1 MWHVC
6 LMWHV
11 WSKKSWWAQT
21 SLSTVTVRRL
31 FVEMGAV
38 SPQYTGWIMITAFT
52 AEPVPSLLQH
62 DCMWT
67 PFTTMPSTVGSEWR
81 AAGCLPLAL
90 GPAFTHG
97 APTICIIAT
106 PERTMDKQA
115 SGWTQ
120 EDTRQSPVAVCSWS
134 HSDKH
139 TRRTHAELC
148 MTVYTVQL
156 CTWLKARRKWKQFYW
171 PVLLNVA
178 HTDECD
184 AGECNRVVRGVSRS
198 EFVFS
203 HLVEGCA
210 CLARVPWRAAPWQG
224 GRQVWLWWAGPHCE
238 AGLQAAAARSAL
250 LSQVT
255 ALWKRSP
262 RWPEIQLQWRSL
274 WPLWG
279 GLLQQRLKGTR
290 DKINYFFYHMSSCKG
305 LCLILWVSALTCDGH
320 SRWRGGGRVW
330 TGGEGTG
337 GGCVWAVSRRGYR
350 RHCCANCSVD
360 RTGAASSCGNSPT
373 RSSPR
378 VSCGSDEEWV
388 ELRLLDDFHT
398 LWFRPRWL
406 PGPCVVVI
414 SL

>member
-1 MWHVC
+1 
-6 LMWHV
+6 MWHV
-11 WSKKSWWAQT
+11 WSKKSWWGQT

-52 AEPVPSLLQH
+52 AEPVPSRLQH

-198 EFVFS
+198 EFAFFS
-203 HLVEGCA
+203 PGRGMCMPGKGTLKGGTMTGGKAGMAVVGWA
-210 CLARVPWRAAPWQG
+210 TLWGRAAG
-224 GRQVWLWWAGPHCE
+224 SSGKVCTAVTGDGTVE
-238 AGLQAAAARSAL
+238 TVTTVTGDTVTVEVTVATVGRSA
-250 LSQVT
+250 T
-255 ALWKRSP
+255 TEA
-262 RWPEIQLQWRSL
+262 
-274 WPLWG
+274 
-279 GLLQQRLKGTR
+279 KGNER
-290 DKINYFFYHMSSCKG
+290 QNKLFFYHMSSCTG
-305 LCLILWVSALTCDGH
+305 LYLILWVSALTCDGH